1 MIDDSK
7 IREKAYE
14 LWEQAGAQED
24 APETYWHQARA
35 LLEGEEGSS
44 GAGSG
49 DAAPGGTQSGGAES
63 GDSQGSDPQTGS
75 LESGADTID
84 RPGLGTLVDD
94 SEDKSA
100 T

>member
-24 APETYWHQARA
+24 SPETYWHQARA
-35 LLEGEEGSS
+35 VLEAEESS
-44 GAGSG
+44 SDAG
-49 DAAPGGTQSGGAES
+49 SGGAES
-63 GDSQGSDPQTGS
+63 GDLQSSDPQNGS

-84 RPGLGTLVDD
+84 RPGLGTLIED

>member
-14 LWEQAGAQED
+14 LWKQAGAQED
-24 APETYWHQARA
+24 SPETYWHQARTE
-35 LLEGEEGSS
+35 LEAEERSS
-44 GAGSG
+44 DAG
-49 DAAPGGTQSGGAES
+49 SGGAES
-63 GDSQGSDPQTGS
+63 GDLQSSDPQNGS

>member
-24 APETYWHQARA
+24 SPDTYWHQARA
-35 LLEGEEGSS
+35 LLEAEEGSS
-44 GAGSG
+44 GAQSG
-49 DAAPGGTQSGGAES
+49 DAAPGGSESGGAES
-63 GDSQGSDPQTGS
+63 RDFQSSDSQDGS
-75 LESGADTID
+75 LESGADAID

-94 SEDKSA
+94 TKDKSA
-100 T
+100 S